1 MSAWFRRDEPRE
13 DDEKPKEERMPGKTV
28 RDAMTAS
35 PTAIASD
42 KTVVDAARTMTTE
55 DVGSLPVVENQKLVG
70 MVTDRDLVINV
81 LAKDLDP
88 HKVPIADVATQDP
101 VSVAPDE
108 PLDTALQRMAEAQVR
123 RLPVVE
129 DGRLVGILAQADVSR
144 ASKPESTGRMVE
156 EISES

>member
-1 MSAWFRRDEPRE
+1 
-13 DDEKPKEERMPGKTV
+13 MPGKTV

-42 KTVVDAARTMTTE
+42 KTVGDAARAMTTE
-55 DVGSLPVVENQKLVG
+55 DVGSLPVVEDHKLVG
-70 MVTDRDLVINV
+70 MVTDRDLVTNV

-88 HKVPIADVATQDP
+88 NTVPVADVATQNP
-101 VSVAPDE
+101 IFVAPGE
-108 PLDTALQRMAEAQVR
+108 PLDTALQRMAEGQVR

-144 ASKPESTGRMVE
+144 TAEPESTGRMVE